1 MKRFLINFSLI
12 ITALI
17 IYFLQENFFNWFTIA
32 GVMPNLFV
40 ILVLFIGLFT
50 NKNKGTIYGLIIG
63 MFLDFFV
70 GSKLGIYTITLGLVG
85 LVAGIFDKNF
95 SKDSRMTIMSMV
107 LGSTIIFEV
116 VAYIINYIIYTNS
129 VEISKFI
136 QILAGITASYEIIIY
151 FLNYFILNGNLE
163 ILEFLKILL
172 IEIIYNIII
181 TIIIYPLIKKFGYY
195 IENEYKGNK
204 ILTRYF

>member
-85 LVAGIFDKNF
+85 LVAEIFDKNF
-95 SKDSRMTIMSMV
+95 SKDSRMTIMLMV
-107 LGSTIIFEV
+107 
-116 VAYIINYIIYTNS
+116 
-129 VEISKFI
+129 
-136 QILAGITASYEIIIY
+136 AGITASYEIIIY

>member
-1 MKRFLINFSLI
+1 MKKTISI
-12 ITALI
+12 ILMFVTFLI
-17 IYFLQENFFNWFTIA
+17 IYFLQSNFFNWFTIA
-32 GVMPNLFV
+32 GVKPNLFI
-40 ILVLFIGLFT
+40 ILTLFISLFAGA
-50 NKNKGTIYGLIIG
+50 KIGTAYGIFFGI
-63 MFLDFFV
+63 FLDV
-70 GSKLGIYTITLGLVG
+70 VIGRSIGISSIMYALVG
-85 LVAGIFDKNF
+85 AIGGYFDKNF
-95 SKDSRMTIMSMV
+95 SKDSRMTIMLMV
-107 LGSTIIFEV
+107 
-116 VAYIINYIIYTNS
+116 
-129 VEISKFI
+129 
-136 QILAGITASYEIIIY
+136 AGITASYEIIIY